1 MRLSLRQIV
10 IIIVSSLAFLLYYS
24 VTSFH
29 ARLSLIEATKL
40 ELKDI
45 QAKHKKLL
53 EWKKKTDLKQRK
65 EIQRGY
71 QSENLQ
77 SVQEEL
83 IHLKKDYNELAAQQE
98 AYIAIQLNKAAQDD
112 ADLTQKVTSW
122 DDLATTKALLK
133 QDGLDYDSLV
143 LKGVMGGQ
151 ENAVL
156 EKRDYVKKMMK
167 HAWSGYV
174 KYAWG
179 WNQLKPVTKQH
190 DDGVFGPNPLG
201 ATLVDAMDTLFL
213 MEEYGEVVR
222 CKKWLAKNF
231 KTNFMKAKVLS
242 VFETTIRFIGGFNTM
257 FAFTGQELFK
267 ELSVFVAD
275 KLVPAFTSSNTGI
288 NLGYINLG
296 LEKQVRKVYEFIYVS
311 ETGSLQLEWGYLSYI
326 TGDMTYHQYTK
337 GVYEELF
344 SRQTQ
349 MNGLWPNKLYVHDK
363 TSMEG
368 LHTLGS
374 MGDSFYEY
382 LLKFWVFTGKE
393 DEIVGDRWSTTLKGI
408 MKWLVHT
415 SKKGHMFL
423 AAVENQED
431 VLIGQYNTGMDHL
444 ACFSG
449 GLFGLSSI
457 HSNYKAKEAL
467 ELGINLTTTCQL
479 TYAFTDTKIG
489 PDRFYFSKTQ
499 GELMG
504 LSNSD
509 KRSQMRPEV
518 AESIF
523 VMWRVTKDE
532 RWRTYGWEMVQAM
545 DKHYRTPY
553 GYSGIYD
560 VYNVMSK
567 KDDVMQSFFLAE
579 TLKYL
584 YLLFSDDSLL
594 PLDQYVFNTEAHP
607 MPILK
612 PGSLPK
618 LETKEWTTKEI
629 EITDNISTL

>member
-10 IIIVSSLAFLLYYS
+10 ILVVISVAFLLYFS
-24 VTSFH
+24 VTTVS
-29 ARLSLIEATKL
+29 RLTLIEATKL
-40 ELKDI
+40 ELNETK
-45 QAKHKKLL
+45 AKHKELL
-53 EWKKKTDLKQRK
+53 EWTKKKDLKQKK
-65 EIQRGY
+65 EIQEV
-71 QSENLQ
+71 QQQVQDLQ
-77 SVQEEL
+77 STQEEL
-83 IHLKKDYNELAAQQE
+83 KSLKEEYNALVAQQQE
-98 AYIAIQLNKAAQDD
+98 YIAVQLSKAVRDD
-112 ADLTQKVTSW
+112 ADLAQKVTVW

-143 LKGVMGGQ
+143 SEGVMGGQ
-151 ENAVL
+151 DPAVI

-179 WNQLKPVTKQH
+179 WNQLKPVTKQP

-231 KTNFMKAKVLS
+231 KTNFMKAGVLS
-242 VFETTIRFIGGFNTM
+242 VFETTIRFIGSFNTM

-267 ELSVFVAD
+267 ELSAFVAD
-275 KLVPAFTSSNTGI
+275 KLVPAFTNSETGI
-288 NLGYINLG
+288 NLGYIDIG
-296 LEKQVRKVYEFIYVS
+296 LEKQVPKPYAFIYVS

-326 TGDMTYHQYTK
+326 TGDMKYHQYTK

-344 SRQTQ
+344 SRQTK
-349 MNGLWPNKLYVHDK
+349 MSGLWPNKLYVHDK

-382 LLKFWVFTGKE
+382 LLKYWIFTGKD
-393 DEIVGDRWSTTLKGI
+393 DEIAGDRWSTTLQGI

-415 SKKGHMFL
+415 SKKGHTFL
-423 AAVENQED
+423 GAAESEHD
-431 VLIGQYNTGMDHL
+431 VRVGLYNTGMDHL

-449 GLFGLSSI
+449 GLFGLSSV
-457 HSNYKAKEAL
+457 HSNYMSEQAL
-467 ELGINLTTTCQL
+467 QLGINVTTTCQL
-479 TYAFTDTKIG
+479 TYSFTDTKIG

-499 GELMG
+499 GELIG
-504 LSNSD
+504 LSRTD

-532 RWRTYGWEMVQAM
+532 RWRVYGWEMLQAM
-545 DKHYRTPY
+545 DRHYRTPY

-560 VYNVMSK
+560 VYNVRSK
-567 KDDVMQSFFLAE
+567 KDDIMQSFFLAE

-618 LETKEWTTKEI
+618 LETKERTTQEI
-629 EITDNISTL
+629 EPTDELSTL